1 MWYQV
6 AVDDTLLQGSP
17 STSFDQPMTSLM
29 CAGHALQAQRGLFCY
44 VDQLCRL
51 YDLEI
56 AGNLSEPSTP
66 GLNICMTRIPPA
78 FYSLSIFTLHK
89 IPKDIQASNPLR
101 SLLTADAPVPPTPPR
116 VPLHPT
122 WNSTTTT
129 NPSNSDTSAA
139 TAIVFPTEALI
150 SDLSSVTRA
159 KCCENEGGFAPAFL
173 YKAQLDILFD
183 TQESVAA
190 WTTLVGERCF
200 GGDWILVWADGSRFS
215 EKVTGYGVTAGL
227 TAFGTD
233 SNDQQ
238 RVCFALE
245 GSEFVAHACNG
256 STATTSMNV
265 VCLTPPIVF
274 KSVNQTDDATYDSQ
288 DSVCRSE
295 GGKLLPRLTQA
306 NLKDL
311 VYYYGKLTA
320 WTTMVGE
327 VCQGTDWS
335 LVWPDETRADNETL
349 NLPCGKP
356 EFRWCEPGRALV
368 SERIEVARTLKPE
381 YRLGGISGLEKGLT
395 SFANASGNVSEELRV
410 CFIIEDSQS
419 LVANPFQRTCQW
431 RGPPTEALT
440 ARTPCVRLR
449 EVKPRPDGSVRAW
462 TTMLYEVAP
471 KLIGWSRKEVWHD
484 GESVSVSKIDIPVV
498 KSSEKYEVEKTFCFV
513 FRNTSMLVT
522 QECFDNRTLM
532 SALCVFV

>member
-29 CAGHALQAQRGLFCY
+29 
-44 VDQLCRL
+44 
-51 YDLEI
+51 
-56 AGNLSEPSTP
+56 S
-66 GLNICMTRIPPA
+66 
-78 FYSLSIFTLHK
+78 
-89 IPKDIQASNPLR
+89 
-101 SLLTADAPVPPTPPR
+101 DAPVHTYPT
-116 VPLHPT
+116 T
-122 WNSTTTT
+122 STTPSYMESSTTT

-150 SDLSSVTRA
+150 SDLSSVDQGEV
-159 KCCENEGGFAPAFL
+159 CENEGGFAPAFL

-349 NLPCGKP
+349 NLPWVSKTMTFP
-356 EFRWCEPGRALV
+356 SAL
-368 SERIEVARTLKPE
+368 ERGDSFPNGSR
-381 YRLGGISGLEKGLT
+381 RLGRISGLEKGWCEPARGASFPNGSRWLALLNQSTGLEGSVVSRKSPGLT

-419 LVANPFQRTCQW
+419 LVAQPLTTYLSMERTTNGSFDSQD
-431 RGPPTEALT
+431 ALCAAEGGQAAT
-440 ARTPCVRLR
+440 RFDIVNLQ
-449 EVKPRPDGSVRAW
+449 ELEYYYGSVRAW

-484 GESVSVSKIDIPVV
+484 GESVSVSKIDIPVNP
-498 KSSEKYEVEKTFCFV
+498 SEKYEVEKTFCFV

>member
-1 MWYQV
+1 MIGKKVRAEMLYRVLVLLVRIQMILVTLPLMVSSSGTRTSNGTMWYQV

-51 YDLEI
+51 YDMEI

-78 FYSLSIFTLHK
+78 
-89 IPKDIQASNPLR
+89 
-101 SLLTADAPVPPTPPR
+101 DAPVHTYPT
-116 VPLHPT
+116 T
-122 WNSTTTT
+122 STTPSYMESSTTT

-139 TAIVFPTEALI
+139 TVPPITGSLSTTAPAASISAADSATTTTSTTTSTAPPTTTVPPRPVTKAIVFPTEALI
-150 SDLSSVTRA
+150 SDLSSVDQGEV
-159 KCCENEGGFAPAFL
+159 CENEGGFAPAFL

-349 NLPCGKP
+349 NLPWSP
-356 EFRWCEPGRALV
+356 
-368 SERIEVARTLKPE
+368 
-381 YRLGGISGLEKGLT
+381 GLT

-419 LVANPFQRTCQW
+419 LVAQPCVGSGSKSVLCTR
-431 RGPPTEALT
+431 ALT
-440 ARTPCVRLR
+440 TYLSMERTTN
-449 EVKPRPDGSVRAW
+449 GS
-462 TTMLYEVAP
+462 
-471 KLIGWSRKEVWHD
+471 
-484 GESVSVSKIDIPVV
+484 
-498 KSSEKYEVEKTFCFV
+498 
-513 FRNTSMLVT
+513 
-522 QECFDNRTLM
+522 FD
-532 SALCVFV
+532 SQDALCAAEGGQAATRFDIVNLQELEYY